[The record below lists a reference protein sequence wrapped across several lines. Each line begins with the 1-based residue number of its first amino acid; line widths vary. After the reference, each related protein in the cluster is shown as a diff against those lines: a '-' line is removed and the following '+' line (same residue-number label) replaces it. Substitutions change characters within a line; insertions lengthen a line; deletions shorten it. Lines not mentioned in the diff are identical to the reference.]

1 MPTLPRKRRKMLIR
15 LVILFGALVTIPLA
29 VSGALLSVIGRGS
42 VLRVGNN
49 VTTTGAKRMQESSDR
64 LIDFAANSFNRSASH
79 LIELSRQELENSQKQ
94 HAKMSVN
101 TLQQLSCGLREC
113 GDATLREAIDQM
125 ARESRRIITESNAL
139 LKARQTGAVNKL
151 HDALTH
157 NVREVFRHTAQQ
169 LTEQNR
175 QKMQELIADLN
186 AARAQIIGDHALA
199 QVMEAFNTL
208 TTVSQSRLAIGIME
222 PPPGGFPLPP
232 KVDPSKFPPPNVT
245 QRMPPTRLFW
255 RIDAFADGAFV
266 LANRT
271 VVRTK
276 GSYSPPQDFLD
287 EFPSHAQAFDEV
299 KKNQRFYISPVVF
312 LDDEPVRPMMTM
324 ASPVFDER
332 KQTMVGVLIADVS
345 LSGLSGIVLP
355 RSMRP
360 KGARSESDQAT
371 AFIVQENGLV
381 IAHSNRR
388 LVGKEVDAAY
398 QDVVRKAFKEE
409 KKDTDTLV
417 LGKSGEAQ
425 RVVSWYRIAPS
436 TNMKWLVVSTQP
448 ISDVAVFSEK
458 MNQAIEVAANVAVED
473 AEKKMLSITQTA
485 MTEFARER
493 EQLLNRAED
502 KIRRVSISALEKR
515 LKTLKDEE
523 EKAMQQATNSVQK
536 HGQQMQDTLKR
547 LETNLRQATQRE
559 ARTMRDKAESLVQ
572 QSVRDIRRHIAKMSN
587 KPAQQML
594 QNSVMLIALFLVL
607 AMGCAA
613 ITAKSIVTP
622 IEQLLDGTTA
632 LAAGDY
638 TKRVP
643 VKSDDEMGL
652 LAAAFNHMA
661 EAVERSSTELE
672 RTNNRLTEE
681 KTRIQCIIEGIPDGV
696 MMVDHRSDVVFLNS
710 AVRFMLELDGTHT
723 ERQGTTGNDKDSD
736 NGTLSLYDAAL
747 QPFAERLEA
756 ALREPQDVT
765 LEQPRRRILRL
776 RAVPMKDDLG
786 QPGCLLLLH
795 DVTEEREID
804 EMKNSFIALV
814 SHELRTPLTSILAFS
829 SYMLTEKLGP
839 LTDAQKTGVESMYR
853 QAKRLSA
860 IISDFLDVSRI
871 ESGKV
876 QMQKQPIEV
885 DEIAERVIEELK
897 PQAAEKNI
905 TMSVERRGLP
915 KDAHVVALADEQRIA
930 QVFTNLLG
938 NALKFT
944 EVNGKVNI
952 TLSVRNGGIVVS
964 VSDTG
969 CGIPPEELP
978 KIFDRFYQVERV
990 VTRKTGG
997 TGLGLAIVK
1006 NIVEAHGGKVWV
1018 TSKVGEGTTF
1028 YFTLPR

>member
-1 MPTLPRKRRKMLIR
+1 
-15 LVILFGALVTIPLA
+15 
-29 VSGALLSVIGRGS
+29 
-42 VLRVGNN
+42 
-49 VTTTGAKRMQESSDR
+49 
-64 LIDFAANSFNRSASH
+64 
-79 LIELSRQELENSQKQ
+79 
-94 HAKMSVN
+94 
-101 TLQQLSCGLREC
+101 
-113 GDATLREAIDQM
+113 
-125 ARESRRIITESNAL
+125 
-139 LKARQTGAVNKL
+139 
-151 HDALTH
+151 
-157 NVREVFRHTAQQ
+157 
-169 LTEQNR
+169 
-175 QKMQELIADLN
+175 
-186 AARAQIIGDHALA
+186 
-199 QVMEAFNTL
+199 
-208 TTVSQSRLAIGIME
+208 
-222 PPPGGFPLPP
+222 
-232 KVDPSKFPPPNVT
+232 
-245 QRMPPTRLFW
+245 
-255 RIDAFADGAFV
+255 
-266 LANRT
+266 
-271 VVRTK
+271 
-276 GSYSPPQDFLD
+276 
-287 EFPSHAQAFDEV
+287 
-299 KKNQRFYISPVVF
+299 VVF

-332 KQTMVGVLIADVS
+332 KQAMVGVLIADVS
-345 LSGLSGIVLP
+345 LSGLSGMVLP
-355 RSMRP
+355 RTMKP
-360 KGARSESDQAT
+360 KGARSDSDQAT

-398 QDVVRKAFKEE
+398 RDVARRAFKEE

-417 LGKSGEAQ
+417 LGKTGEEQ
-425 RVVSWYRIAPS
+425 RVVSWYCIAPV
-436 TNMKWLVVSTQP
+436 TDVKWLVISTQP

-458 MNQAIEVAANVAVED
+458 MNQAIEVAANAAVQDTER
-473 AEKKMLSITQTA
+473 KMLSITQTA

-493 EQLLNRAED
+493 EQLLNRAEE
-502 KIRRVSISALEKR
+502 KIRRVSTSALDKR
-515 LKTLKDEE
+515 LKTLKDDE
-523 EKAMQQATNSVQK
+523 EKAMQQATDSVQK

-547 LETNLRQATQRE
+547 LEANLRQATQRE
-559 ARTMRDKAESLVQ
+559 ARNMRDKAESLVQ
-572 QSVRDIRRHIAKMSN
+572 QNVRDIRRHIAKMSN
-587 KPAQQML
+587 KPAAQML
-594 QNSVMLIALFLVL
+594 QNSMMLIALFLVL
-607 AMGCAA
+607 AMGLAA
-613 ITAKSIVTP
+613 VTAKSIVTP

-638 TKRVP
+638 AKRVP
-643 VKSDDEMGL
+643 VKSDDEMGM
-652 LAAAFNHMA
+652 LATAFNHMA

-681 KTRIQCIIEGIPDGV
+681 KTRIQYIIEGIPDGV

-710 AVRFMLELDGTHT
+710 AVRFMLELDGT
-723 ERQGTTGNDKDSD
+723 TGD
-736 NGTLSLYDAAL
+736 NRTLSLYDTAL
-747 QPFAERLEA
+747 QPFANSIEA

-765 LEQPRRRILRL
+765 LEHPRRRILRL

-839 LTDAQKTGVESMYR
+839 LTDSQKTGVESMYR

-876 QMQKQPIEV
+876 QMQKQPVEV
-885 DEIAERVIEELK
+885 DQIAERVMEELK
-897 PQAAEKNI
+897 PQAAEKNV
-905 TMSVERRGLP
+905 TMSVEKRGLP
-915 KDAHVVALADEQRIA
+915 KDAHVIALADEQRIA

-944 EVNGKVNI
+944 DVDGKINV
-952 TLSVRNGGIVVS
+952 TLSARNGGVVVS

-1018 TSKVGEGTTF
+1018 TSRVGEGTTF